1 MKYNCCC
8 VLYMCTSVFK
18 KKIHVFYV
26 LKFLYNLWINESK
39 ISNQKTI

>member
-18 KKIHVFYV
+18 KKNSCI
-26 LKFLYNLWINESK
+26 LCIE
-39 ISNQKTI
+39 ISIQLMNK